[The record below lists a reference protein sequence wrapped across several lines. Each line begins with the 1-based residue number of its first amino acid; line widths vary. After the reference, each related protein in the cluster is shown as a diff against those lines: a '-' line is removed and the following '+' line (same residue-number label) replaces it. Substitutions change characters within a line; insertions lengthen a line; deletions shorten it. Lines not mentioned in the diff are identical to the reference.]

1 MIRLLLPLVMATSL
15 VACDQGVEI
24 PDPATVVP
32 PKRAPLPEP
41 PMTSAKAIEVLD
53 GLPLQ
58 CKSMAVILFDMSR
71 CLNPTPEGLPDDA
84 KLLADLIALRAELEA
99 LDPDVVET
107 TCSTRYAELESTP
120 MPRQCWG
127 R

>member
-1 MIRLLLPLVMATSL
+1 MIRTLLAAAVLASL
-15 VACDQGVEI
+15 AACDQGVEI

-41 PMTSAKAIEVLD
+41 PMTSAKAIQVLD
-53 GLPLQ
+53 GMPLQ
-58 CKSMAVILFDMSR
+58 CKSMAVVMFDMSR
-71 CLNPTPEGLPDDA
+71 CLHKTPEGLPDDD
-84 KLLADLIALRAELEA
+84 KLLADLVALRAELEA

-120 MPRQCWG
+120 KPRECW
-127 R
+127 

>member
-1 MIRLLLPLVMATSL
+1 MIRLLLPVVMATPL
-15 VACDQGVEI
+15 VACDQGVEV

-41 PMTSAKAIEVLD
+41 PMTSAKAIQVLD

-58 CKSMAVILFDMSR
+58 CKSMAVVLFDMSR
-71 CLNPTPEGLPDDA
+71 CLNPTPEGLPDDR
-84 KLLADLIALRAELEA
+84 KLLADLIALRVELEA

>member
-1 MIRLLLPLVMATSL
+1 MIRTLLFAAALASL
-15 VACDQGVEI
+15 AACDEGVKV
-24 PDPATVVP
+24 PDPDSVVP

-41 PMTSAKAIEVLD
+41 PMTSAKAIQVLD

-71 CLNPTPEGLPDDA
+71 CLDLTAEGLPDDA

-107 TCSTRYAELESTP
+107 TCSTRYAELEATP